1 MIYLICREA
10 HRYTSAPYFDHL
22 RRTEGLRICVWSYE
36 EAFRTN
42 AVPVGH
48 LIFADLDRLTPYLR
62 EAAARMALSL
72 QQAVPEAAV
81 LNHPARAL
89 ERYPLLRALEA
100 AGINSFT
107 AARLDEGRPPERYP
121 VFIRL
126 EAEALGPESALLE
139 DRAAYEAALARM
151 EREGRPL
158 KGRLWVEY
166 RAERDA
172 RGRFR
177 KYGAFRIGGRTM
189 GHHIHVADDWMV
201 KSVSTTF
208 TEVDIADELAFVTD
222 NPHADVLDRACRIAG
237 LDYGRI
243 DYALVGG
250 RVEIYEMNTNPVLPK
265 MQRRNDRHERRAIAR
280 ANQLAALQ
288 ALDRPLAQSGYVT
301 FHLPEP
307 VYEEPPCA
315 GRSPRLWAIRRFRAR
330 SPKSARW
337 GRAAG

>member
-10 HRYTSAPYFDHL
+10 HRYTAAPFFEHL
-22 RRTEGLRICVWSYE
+22 RRTAGIAIGVWSYE

-48 LIFADLDRLTPYLR
+48 LIFSDFDRLTPYLR
-62 EAAARMALSL
+62 EGAARMAISL
-72 QQAVPEAAV
+72 QQAVPEAQV
-81 LNHPARAL
+81 LNHPARTL

-107 AARLDEGRPPERYP
+107 ATRLDEGRPPERFP
-121 VFIRL
+121 VFIRR
-126 EAEALGPESALLE
+126 EDEALGPESALLP
-139 DRAAYEAALARM
+139 DRAAYDAALAALQ
-151 EREGRPL
+151 REGKPL

-177 KYGAFRIGGRTM
+177 KYGAFRIGERTM

-201 KSVSTTF
+201 KSASTDY
-208 TEVDIADELAFVTD
+208 TEADIADELAFVTA
-222 NPHADVLDRACRIAG
+222 NPHLEVLERACRIAG

-243 DYALVGG
+243 DYGLVEG

-265 MQRRNDRHERRAIAR
+265 MLPRVERQERRAIAR

-288 ALDRPLAQSGYVT
+288 ALDRPLRRSGYVT

-307 VYEEPPCA
+307 VFEEPPRA
-315 GRSPRLWAIRRFRAR
+315 WPSPRLWAIRRFRAR

-337 GRAAG
+337 GRAAR